1 MRLLGIVSYKAG
13 KANKQQF
20 DTVKA
25 KLCSL
30 RQCIEK
36 RYEDVTSTLKSGVCK
51 INIERS
57 RLS

>member
-25 KLCSL
+25 KLCGL

-51 INIERS
+51 TNI
-57 RLS
+57 

>member
-1 MRLLGIVSYKAG
+1 MRLLGIVSYEAG

-36 RYEDVTSTLKSGVCK
+36 RYEEDNFDLKSVVC
-51 INIERS
+51 NSSIEKS
-57 RLS
+57 